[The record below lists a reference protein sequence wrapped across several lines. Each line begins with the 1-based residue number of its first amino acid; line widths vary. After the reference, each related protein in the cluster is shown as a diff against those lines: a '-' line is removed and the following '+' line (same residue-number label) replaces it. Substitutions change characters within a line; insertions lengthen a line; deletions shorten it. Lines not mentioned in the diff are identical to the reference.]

1 MDPVSTPEVL
11 DPAQVSY
18 VRCTIDLAD
27 GSVRIERLACRNL
40 EDVLGGI
47 GRSYQLL
54 AERDIAD
61 AYCPEN
67 PLVVSTGLLTGSAVM
82 TGLRTYFSA
91 YSPLKGSDAGR
102 PSAMWAAGS
111 GNFGPK
117 LKWTGIDE
125 VVFENRSETPVYAVF
140 APGEHGPEVRLE
152 PAWRLLGL
160 DTHGK
165 IMALYREYPD
175 AHFAAIG
182 PGGEHWQEVYM
193 GAVALSTD
201 NELKSG
207 EDKCRFAGRGG
218 MGSIMGYKNLVAL
231 VARGAD
237 RVPPVTPEVLEV
249 NKALLKPK
257 SGGSTRYQPVR
268 QGGGGGTWANL
279 EVMQAFHAA
288 PQNNY
293 RPKPDAQVE
302 GMFRSN
308 VEKDLAVR
316 SEACFRC
323 GIRCH
328 NNVFGT
334 DAEGRQHFIAKFDY
348 EPLNLFGSNLG
359 IHDGPRTAELVKMG
373 DNLGLDAISA
383 ATTIAY
389 VLDYNERHPDRPLL
403 NGATFGQFEGIRE
416 LLRMTGEGRTPEI
429 GRGVKRLSVSLGET
443 SYAMHVKGL
452 ELPAFLPE
460 TNPGFVFAVAGGHMS
475 MQTQM
480 LLAKE
485 GKTTLEDWT
494 ETITRLGL
502 LQVGFDAIGLCKF
515 TGVWINN
522 EVIAKAVRAATGLPM
537 TTAQLEQAARRIFLR
552 GLALEL
558 KQGYTDAEYTLPAQV
573 FDHPNPAVQLPAFV
587 TRDYLRELKKRVWK
601 AFGPELEDLDPI
613 YSPKES
619 AC

>member
-1 MDPVSTPEVL
+1 MTCPATAF
-11 DPAQVSY
+11 DPAQVTY
-18 VRCTIDLAD
+18 VRCTVDLAT
-27 GSVRIERLACRNL
+27 GRTRIERRACRNL
-40 EDVLGGI
+40 EDVLGGV
-47 GRSYQLL
+47 GRSFQLL
-54 AERDIAD
+54 AERTITD

-67 PLVVSTGLLTGSAVM
+67 PLVVNTGLLTGTGVM

-91 YSPLKGSDAGR
+91 YSPLKHSDAGL
-102 PSAMWAAGS
+102 PAAMWAAGS
-111 GNFGPK
+111 DKFGAR

-125 VVFENRSETPVYAVF
+125 VVFENRSEIPVYAVF
-140 APGEHGPEVRLE
+140 AAGADGPGIRLE

-182 PGGEHWQEVYM
+182 PGGEHWRDVYM

-201 NELKSG
+201 NQLKSG

-218 MGSIMGYKNLVAL
+218 MGSVMGYKNLVAL

-237 RVPPVTPEVLEV
+237 QVPQVTPEILEV
-249 NKALLKPK
+249 NKTLVRPK
-257 SGGSTRYQPVR
+257 AGGSTRYQPVK

-288 PQNNY
+288 PQNNFS
-293 RPKPDAQVE
+293 PKPTAEVE
-302 GMFRSN
+302 GLFRKN
-308 VEKDLAVR
+308 VEKDLSVR

-328 NNVFGT
+328 NNLFGK
-334 DAEGRQHFIAKFDY
+334 DADGREHFIAKFDY

-359 IHDGPRTAELVKMG
+359 IHNGPQTAELVKMA

-383 ATTIAY
+383 ATTLGY
-389 VLDYNERHPDRPLL
+389 VLDWNERHPDRPLL
-403 NGATFGQFEGIRE
+403 NGATFGQFEGIRD
-416 LLRMTGEGRTPEI
+416 LLRRTGEGLLPEI
-429 GRGVKRLSVSLGET
+429 GRGVKRLSAAQGET

-460 TNPGFVFAVAGGHMS
+460 TNPGYIFAVAGGHMS

-485 GKTTLEDWT
+485 GRTTLDEWT
-494 ETITRLGL
+494 QVITRLGL

-522 EVIAKAVRAATGLPM
+522 EVIARAVQAATGLPL
-537 TTAQLEQAARRIFLR
+537 TPADLEQAARRVYLR
-552 GLALEL
+552 ALLLER
-558 KQGYTDAEYTLPAQV
+558 KQGYTDAEYTVPAQV
-573 FDHPNPAVQLPAFV
+573 FERPNPAVQLPAFL
-587 TRDYLRELKKRVWK
+587 TREYQNELKQRVWA
-601 AFGPELEDLDPI
+601 AFGPELQDLDP
-613 YSPKES
+613 SHSSTAS